1 MKYTEYDLSEGG
13 EYPATGTVV
22 TAGGHLNMR
31 SEPGRS
37 GAILTRIPNGTAL
50 TLTGKN
56 GDWYAA
62 TYAGRSGYVSAQYIS
77 LSGGI
82 YLLSG
87 KTSSAE
93 AKDKI
98 IAYAKELGVTLTV
111 TGGDD

>member
-1 MKYTEYDLSEGG
+1 MF
-13 EYPATGTVV
+13 
-22 TAGGHLNMR
+22 
-31 SEPGRS
+31 
-37 GAILTRIPNGTAL
+37 
-50 TLTGKN
+50 
-56 GDWYAA
+56 
-62 TYAGRSGYVSAQYIS
+62 YAGRSGYVSAQYIS

>member
-1 MKYTEYDLSEGG
+1 
-13 EYPATGTVV
+13 
-22 TAGGHLNMR
+22 MR

-37 GAILTRIPNGTAL
+37 SAILAKIPNGTAL

-56 GDWYAA
+56 SDWYAA

-93 AKDKI
+93 AKDKLV
-98 IAYAKELGVTLTV
+98 AYAKELGVTLTV